1 MTIVAPEHP
10 VLRRPNRISERDWEG
25 WVQERGLYFAR
36 TWDPAYSPILET
48 HDEGESPLQGGLL
61 VAPVGRGTYVYTGLS
76 FFRQLPAGVPGALR
90 LFANLLALGQPR
102 RLADAEPRRTF
113 PRLVPGSSLCA
124 SLVLRDD
131 GRTPVVL
138 YSPHGRDQLTL
149 LEHAFEAERPDI
161 DVRWLDMGS
170 QEILDRVRF
179 ERVNPQADVWFGGP
193 DDHVRP
199 RHRGL
204 AAPALPAD
212 VGRPGRSQRRRT
224 RRSVLSRLSHSR
236 GDRLQQQ
243 EWCAPRRRPTTGTTC
258 SQPRWRD
265 KVVIRDPMASGTM
278 RAIWGLILVRSI
290 RETGDT
296 AQGMDW
302 LRRLDANTKT
312 YTLNPAI
319 LDAKLARA
327 EGLVTLWDLPDIL
340 IGRSKGLPF
349 GYTFPRSGTVVIDDA
364 IGLVRGSRHPEA
376 AKAFIDFVGG
386 VEAQLL
392 AAKRVYR
399 LPARHDLPAGPGA
412 RPGWPRWRRRWWS
425 RRWTGACS
433 RSGAPSGWAT
443 GIGTCGAAA
452 GRRRDDAVPH
462 GRRA

>member
-1 MTIVAPEHP
+1 MT
-10 VLRRPNRISERDWEG
+10 
-25 WVQERGLYFAR
+25 
-36 TWDPAYSPILET
+36 
-48 HDEGESPLQGGLL
+48 
-61 VAPVGRGTYVYTGLS
+61 
-76 FFRQLPAGVPGALR
+76 
-90 LFANLLALGQPR
+90 GQ
-102 RLADAEPRRTF
+102 
-113 PRLVPGSSLCA
+113 VSLCLA
-124 SLVLRDD
+124 VAMLAACGND

-149 LEHAFEAERPDI
+149 LEQAFEAERPDI

-193 DDHVRP
+193 TTTFDLGIEDSLLQPYRPAWADRVGPNGIGPDDLYYPVYRTPAVIAYNNKVVRP
-199 RHRGL
+199 EE
-204 AAPALPAD
+204 APHDWDEIL
-212 VGRPGRSQRRRT
+212 
-224 RRSVLSRLSHSR
+224 L
-236 GDRLQQQ
+236 
-243 EWCAPRRRPTTGTTC
+243 
-258 SQPRWRD
+258 PRWRD
-265 KVVIRDPMASGTM
+265 KVIIRDPMASGTM

-290 RETGDT
+290 HATGDT
-296 AQGMDW
+296 ARGMDW

-376 AKAFIDFVGG
+376 GKAFIDFVGG

-392 AAKRVYR
+392 ASKRVYR
-399 LPARHDLPAGPGA
+399 LPARHHLPADRVPAWVAEVEAVMVVAPMDWDLLARQGPAWMGYWDRHVRGRGRAA
-412 RPGWPRWRRRWWS
+412 R
-425 RRWTGACS
+425 
-433 RSGAPSGWAT
+433 
-443 GIGTCGAAA
+443 
-452 GRRRDDAVPH
+452 
-462 GRRA
+462 